1 MKDYDYIILG
11 AGASGLMLA
20 YRMASDLFFDNK
32 SILIL
37 DKDTDKGN
45 DRTWS
50 YWEEG
55 LGEWDDIIGKTWDC
69 VFFSDKSF
77 SETINISPYCYKM
90 IRSETFYKK
99 MWNKINTK
107 SNIEFINT
115 SVLNHKIVDNKVLVT
130 TTLKSFSANKVFNS
144 LPNTSYLKQD
154 KYPVL
159 QQHFIGWFIKTKVDT
174 FDDTTAT
181 FMDFSVPQKGNT
193 RFMYVLPMDKQTAL
207 FEYTLFSKDLLE
219 VSEYEDAI
227 KYYLK
232 ENGINDYEIIETEK
246 GSIPMT
252 SYDFTELNTSNIF
265 NIGTAGGWTKASTGY
280 TFRSTTKKT
289 KDIVKLL
296 KSGKD
301 ISKYKSKSKFWF
313 YDLLFLDVLANHNE
327 SGSVLFSSLF
337 KKTNVKTIFRF
348 LDEESNLWEDFKI
361 ITSVP
366 SKNFISAL
374 FKRLFK

>member
-55 LGEWDDIIGKTWDC
+55 LGEWDDIIDKTWDC

-77 SETINISPYCYKM
+77 SEIINISPYCYKM

-252 SYDFTELNTSNIF
+252 SYNFTELNTSNIF

-289 KDIVKLL
+289 KDIIKLL

>member
-55 LGEWDDIIGKTWDC
+55 LGEWDDIIYKTWDC

-77 SETINISPYCYKM
+77 SEIINISPYCYKM
-90 IRSETFYKK
+90 IRSKTFYKK

-107 SNIEFINT
+107 SNVEFINT

-232 ENGINDYEIIETEK
+232 EKGINDYEIIETEK

-252 SYDFTELNTSNIF
+252 SYDFTESNTSNIF

-327 SGSVLFSSLF
+327 SGSALFSSLF
-337 KKTNVKTIFRF
+337 KKTNVKTVFRF

>member
-55 LGEWDDIIGKTWDC
+55 LGEWDDIIYKTWDC

-77 SETINISPYCYKM
+77 SEIINISPYCYKM

-107 SNIEFINT
+107 SNVEFINT

-252 SYDFTELNTSNIF
+252 SYDFTELNTSNVF

-327 SGSVLFSSLF
+327 SGSTLFSSLF

>member
-55 LGEWDDIIGKTWDC
+55 LGEWDDIIYKTWDC

-77 SETINISPYCYKM
+77 SEIINISPYCYKM

-107 SNIEFINT
+107 SNVEFINT
-115 SVLNHKIVDNKVLVT
+115 SVLNYKIVDNKVLVT

-252 SYDFTELNTSNIF
+252 SYDFTELNTSNVF

-327 SGSVLFSSLF
+327 SGSTLFSSLF

>member
-77 SETINISPYCYKM
+77 SEIINISPYCYKM

-144 LPNTSYLKQD
+144 LPNTSYLKQN

-232 ENGINDYEIIETEK
+232 ENGINDYKIIETEK

-327 SGSVLFSSLF
+327 SGSTLFSSLF

>member
-55 LGEWDDIIGKTWDC
+55 LGEWDDIIYKTWDC

-77 SETINISPYCYKM
+77 SEIINISPYCYKM

-107 SNIEFINT
+107 SNVEFINT

-181 FMDFSVPQKGNT
+181 FMDFSVLQKGNT

-232 ENGINDYEIIETEK
+232 EKGINDYEIIETEK

-252 SYDFTELNTSNIF
+252 SYDFTESNTSNIF

-280 TFRSTTKKT
+280 TFRFTTKKT

-327 SGSVLFSSLF
+327 SGSTLFSSLF

>member
-55 LGEWDDIIGKTWDC
+55 LGEWDDIIYKTWDC

-77 SETINISPYCYKM
+77 SEIINISPYCYKM

-107 SNIEFINT
+107 SNVEFINT
-115 SVLNHKIVDNKVLVT
+115 SVLNHKIVENKVLVT

-181 FMDFSVPQKGNT
+181 FMDFSVLQKGNT

-232 ENGINDYEIIETEK
+232 EKGINDYEIIETEK

-252 SYDFTELNTSNIF
+252 SYDFTESNTSNIF

-280 TFRSTTKKT
+280 TFRFTTKKT

-327 SGSVLFSSLF
+327 SGSTLFSSLF

>member
-55 LGEWDDIIGKTWDC
+55 LGEWDDIIDKTWDC

-77 SETINISPYCYKM
+77 SEIINISPYCYKM

-107 SNIEFINT
+107 SNVEFINT

-252 SYDFTELNTSNIF
+252 SYDFTELNTSNVF

-280 TFRSTTKKT
+280 TFRFTTKKT

-327 SGSVLFSSLF
+327 SGSTLFSSLF

>member
-77 SETINISPYCYKM
+77 SEIINISPYCYKM

-107 SNIEFINT
+107 SNVEFINT
-115 SVLNHKIVDNKVLVT
+115 SVLNYKIVDNKVLVT

-181 FMDFSVPQKGNT
+181 FMDFSVLQKGNT

-280 TFRSTTKKT
+280 TFRFTTKKT

-327 SGSVLFSSLF
+327 SGSTLFSSLF

>member
-55 LGEWDDIIGKTWDC
+55 LGEWDDIIYKTWDC

-77 SETINISPYCYKM
+77 SEIINISPYCYKM

-107 SNIEFINT
+107 SNVEFINT

-252 SYDFTELNTSNIF
+252 SYNFTELNTSNIF

-289 KDIVKLL
+289 KDIIKLL

-327 SGSVLFSSLF
+327 SGSTLFSSLF

>member
-1 MKDYDYIILG
+1 
-11 AGASGLMLA
+11 
-20 YRMASDLFFDNK
+20 
-32 SILIL
+32 
-37 DKDTDKGN
+37 
-45 DRTWS
+45 
-50 YWEEG
+50 
-55 LGEWDDIIGKTWDC
+55 
-69 VFFSDKSF
+69 
-77 SETINISPYCYKM
+77 
-90 IRSETFYKK
+90 
-99 MWNKINTK
+99 
-107 SNIEFINT
+107 
-115 SVLNHKIVDNKVLVT
+115 
-130 TTLKSFSANKVFNS
+130 
-144 LPNTSYLKQD
+144 
-154 KYPVL
+154 
-159 QQHFIGWFIKTKVDT
+159 
-174 FDDTTAT
+174 
-181 FMDFSVPQKGNT
+181 MDFSVPQKGNT

-252 SYDFTELNTSNIF
+252 SYNFTELNTSNIF

-289 KDIVKLL
+289 KDIIKLL

>member
-55 LGEWDDIIGKTWDC
+55 LGEWDDIIYKTWDC

-77 SETINISPYCYKM
+77 SEIINISPYCYKM

-107 SNIEFINT
+107 SNVEFINT

-181 FMDFSVPQKGNT
+181 FMDFSVLQKGNT

-232 ENGINDYEIIETEK
+232 ENGINDYKIIETEK

-252 SYDFTELNTSNIF
+252 SYDFTESNTSNIF

-280 TFRSTTKKT
+280 TFRFTTKKT

-327 SGSVLFSSLF
+327 SGSTLFSSLF

>member
-55 LGEWDDIIGKTWDC
+55 LGEWDDIIYKTWDC

-107 SNIEFINT
+107 SNVEFINT

-252 SYDFTELNTSNIF
+252 SYDFTELNTSNVF

-327 SGSVLFSSLF
+327 SGSTLFSSLF

>member
-55 LGEWDDIIGKTWDC
+55 LGEWDDIIDKTWDC

-107 SNIEFINT
+107 SNVEFINT
-115 SVLNHKIVDNKVLVT
+115 SVLNYKIVDNKVLVT

-232 ENGINDYEIIETEK
+232 EKGINDYEIIETEK

-252 SYDFTELNTSNIF
+252 SYNFTELNTSNIF

-289 KDIVKLL
+289 KDIIKLL

>member
-1 MKDYDYIILG
+1 
-11 AGASGLMLA
+11 
-20 YRMASDLFFDNK
+20 
-32 SILIL
+32 
-37 DKDTDKGN
+37 
-45 DRTWS
+45 
-50 YWEEG
+50 
-55 LGEWDDIIGKTWDC
+55 
-69 VFFSDKSF
+69 
-77 SETINISPYCYKM
+77 
-90 IRSETFYKK
+90 

-144 LPNTSYLKQD
+144 LPNTSYLKQN

-289 KDIVKLL
+289 KDIIKLL

>member
-55 LGEWDDIIGKTWDC
+55 LGEWDDIIYKTWDC

-77 SETINISPYCYKM
+77 SEIINISPYCYKM

-107 SNIEFINT
+107 SNVEFINT

-232 ENGINDYEIIETEK
+232 EKGINDYEIIETEK

-252 SYDFTELNTSNIF
+252 SYNFTELNTSNIF

-289 KDIVKLL
+289 KDIIKLL

>member
-55 LGEWDDIIGKTWDC
+55 LGEWDDIISKTWDC

-77 SETINISPYCYKM
+77 SEIINISPYCYKM

-144 LPNTSYLKQD
+144 LPNTSYLKQN

-174 FDDTTAT
+174 FDDTIAT

-232 ENGINDYEIIETEK
+232 ENGINDYKIIETEK

-327 SGSVLFSSLF
+327 SGSTLFSSLF

>member
-55 LGEWDDIIGKTWDC
+55 LGEWDDIIYKTWDC

-77 SETINISPYCYKM
+77 SEIIDISPYCYKM

-107 SNIEFINT
+107 SNVEFINT
-115 SVLNHKIVDNKVLVT
+115 SVLNYKIVDNKVLVT

-207 FEYTLFSKDLLE
+207 FEYTMFSKDLLE

-252 SYDFTELNTSNIF
+252 SYDFTESNTSNIF

-289 KDIVKLL
+289 KDIIKLL

>member
-55 LGEWDDIIGKTWDC
+55 LGEWDDIIDKTWDC

-107 SNIEFINT
+107 SNVEFINT
-115 SVLNHKIVDNKVLVT
+115 SVLNYKIVDNKVLVT

-144 LPNTSYLKQD
+144 LPNTSYLKQN

-252 SYDFTELNTSNIF
+252 SYNFTELNTSNIF

-289 KDIVKLL
+289 KDIIKLL

>member
-55 LGEWDDIIGKTWDC
+55 LGEWDDIIDKTWDC

-327 SGSVLFSSLF
+327 SGSTLFSSLF

>member
-55 LGEWDDIIGKTWDC
+55 LGEWDDIIDKTWDC

-107 SNIEFINT
+107 SNVEFINT
-115 SVLNHKIVDNKVLVT
+115 SVLNYKIVDNKVLVT

-144 LPNTSYLKQD
+144 LPNTSYLKQN

-252 SYDFTELNTSNIF
+252 SYNFTELNTSNIF

-289 KDIVKLL
+289 KDIIKLL

-327 SGSVLFSSLF
+327 SGSTLFSSLF

>member
-55 LGEWDDIIGKTWDC
+55 LGEWDDIIDKTWDC

-107 SNIEFINT
+107 SNVEFINT
-115 SVLNHKIVDNKVLVT
+115 SVLNYKIVDNKVLVT

-252 SYDFTELNTSNIF
+252 SYNFTELNTSNIF

-289 KDIVKLL
+289 KDIIKLL

-327 SGSVLFSSLF
+327 SGSTLFSSLF

>member
-77 SETINISPYCYKM
+77 SEIINISPYCYKM

-144 LPNTSYLKQD
+144 LPNTSYLKQN

-174 FDDTTAT
+174 FDDTIAT

-232 ENGINDYEIIETEK
+232 ENGINDYKIIETEK

-327 SGSVLFSSLF
+327 SGSTLFSSLF

>member
-55 LGEWDDIIGKTWDC
+55 LGEWDDIIYKTWDC

-77 SETINISPYCYKM
+77 SEIINISPYCYKM

-107 SNIEFINT
+107 SNVEFINT

-232 ENGINDYEIIETEK
+232 EKGINDYEIIETEK

-252 SYDFTELNTSNIF
+252 SYDFTESNTSNIF

-327 SGSVLFSSLF
+327 SGSTLFSSLF

>member
-55 LGEWDDIIGKTWDC
+55 LGEWDDIIDKTWDC

-77 SETINISPYCYKM
+77 SEIINISPYCYKM

-107 SNIEFINT
+107 SNVEFINT
-115 SVLNHKIVDNKVLVT
+115 SVLNYKIVDNKVLVT

-252 SYDFTELNTSNIF
+252 SYNFTELNTSNIF

-289 KDIVKLL
+289 KDIIKLL

>member
-77 SETINISPYCYKM
+77 SEIINISPYCYKM

-107 SNIEFINT
+107 SNVEFINT
-115 SVLNHKIVDNKVLVT
+115 SVLNYKIVDNKVLVT

-144 LPNTSYLKQD
+144 LPNTSYLKQN

-232 ENGINDYEIIETEK
+232 ENGINDYKIIETEK

-327 SGSVLFSSLF
+327 SGSTLFSSLF

>member
-77 SETINISPYCYKM
+77 SEIINISPYCYKM

-107 SNIEFINT
+107 SNVEFINT

-144 LPNTSYLKQD
+144 LPNTSYLKQN

-232 ENGINDYEIIETEK
+232 ENGINDYKIIETEK

-327 SGSVLFSSLF
+327 SGSTLFSSLF

>member
-77 SETINISPYCYKM
+77 SEIINISPYCYKM

-144 LPNTSYLKQD
+144 LPNTSYLKQN

-232 ENGINDYEIIETEK
+232 ENGINDYKIIETEK

>member
-55 LGEWDDIIGKTWDC
+55 LGEWDDIIDKTWDC

-107 SNIEFINT
+107 SNVEFINT
-115 SVLNHKIVDNKVLVT
+115 SVLNYKIVDNKVLVT

-181 FMDFSVPQKGNT
+181 FMDFSVLQKGNT

-252 SYDFTELNTSNIF
+252 SYNFTELNTSNIF

-289 KDIVKLL
+289 KDIIKLL

>member
-55 LGEWDDIIGKTWDC
+55 LGEWDDIIDKTWDC

-77 SETINISPYCYKM
+77 SEIINISPYCYKM

-107 SNIEFINT
+107 SNVEFINT

-232 ENGINDYEIIETEK
+232 EKGINDYEIIETEK

-252 SYDFTELNTSNIF
+252 SYDFTELNTSNVF

-280 TFRSTTKKT
+280 TFRFTTKKT

-327 SGSVLFSSLF
+327 SGSTLFSSLF